1 MELKAYAMSMSVSGT
16 LRPRPCLSP
25 CRDRRVSGFV
35 GELGFTMLFDPTDSN
50 YYDFPALESN
60 ELPATSTSINTGAV
74 GASTP
79 SHLERSSNST
89 STQGPLK
96 VGGEDAL

>member
-16 LRPRPCLSP
+16 LRPCPCLSP
-25 CRDRRVSGFV
+25 RRDRRVSGLL
-35 GELGFTMLFDPTDSN
+35 GEPGFMALFDPTDSN
-50 YYDFPALESN
+50 DYDFPALEDN
-60 ELPATSTSINTGAV
+60 ELPATFTSSPGGAI
-74 GASTP
+74 GASAV